1 MNIVGPAIFT
11 PIIVIIAVAGLLI
24 ATGETLLFVSANF
37 GHTVAVAFDT
47 GLMFAYTLGAWAA
60 ARGQR

>member
-11 PIIVIIAVAGLLI
+11 PVIVIIAVAGLLV
-24 ATGETLLFVSANF
+24 ATGETLLFVSGNF

-47 GLMFAYTLGAWAA
+47 FLMFAYTLGAWAA